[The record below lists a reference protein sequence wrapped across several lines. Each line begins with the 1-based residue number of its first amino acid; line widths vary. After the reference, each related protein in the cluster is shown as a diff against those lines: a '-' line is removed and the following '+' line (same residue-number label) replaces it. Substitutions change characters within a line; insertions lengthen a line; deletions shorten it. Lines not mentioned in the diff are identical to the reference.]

1 MSDLSATIE
10 LSEDWMPEELTMGP
24 LTEELKDKDSPVR
37 QFLDRR
43 FTGGLREVQQRYRT
57 AAPALVVPGVP
68 QVAAN
73 PGTVGTAADWLL
85 RFVLHPRPSL
95 RLASLGAM
103 LCGRQAGLTGV
114 LVDIAASLGKG
125 YDAFEATDSD
135 DFVGP
140 VAGARTAPEHLACV
154 CWFLA
159 LLTEAYRG
167 GPAVAMAGPLGR
179 FRNRQPSVDEVLH
192 MAPKAAIGQLSD
204 LRHVFEA
211 VLVTQLAT
219 RRGPW
224 SLGPEFTGS
233 ALLKA
238 DADLIA
244 AGLLIDLKTTSAKPS
259 LGVQEAFQVI
269 GYALLDFDDAYQLT
283 EVGIFS
289 ARYAYLSIWHID
301 QLLDDLAGH
310 LVSLSSTR
318 QEFRRLLLTDR

>member
-1 MSDLSATIE
+1 MR
-10 LSEDWMPEELTMGP
+10 P
-24 LTEELKDKDSPVR
+24 LTGELQDKGSPVR
-37 QFLDRR
+37 QFLDER
-43 FTGGLREVQQRYRT
+43 FISGLREVQRRYRV

-68 QVAAN
+68 RDAAD

-95 RLASLGAM
+95 ELASDGAM

-125 YDAFEATDSD
+125 YDAFEPTNSEYFIGPIAGIQTDS
-135 DFVGP
+135 
-140 VAGARTAPEHLACV
+140 EHLACV

-159 LLTEAYRG
+159 LLTEAFRG

-211 VLVTQLAT
+211 VLVPQLAT

-224 SLGPEFTGS
+224 SLGSELTGS
-233 ALLKA
+233 GLLKA

-259 LGVQEAFQVI
+259 LGIQEVFQVI
-269 GYALLDFDDAYQLT
+269 GYALLDFDNIYEVA

-289 ARYAYLSIWHID
+289 ARYAYLSAWRID
-301 QLLDDLAGH
+301 ELLNELAGCP
-310 LVSLSSTR
+310 VSLPTTR
-318 QEFRRLLLTDR
+318 EEFRRLLLTHR